1 MKKQQTYEVL
11 TTIVEYYRGFLDLTD
26 TAAVQRKMDTW
37 HRVLKDKEFDTI
49 IENLTNYVEVNK
61 FPPSLSD
68 LLEVE
73 PLRGRGVKTAAETL
87 EMLQQHESEK
97 PAEPID
103 PRTLP
108 EWKELGEMLRK
119 GAGR

>member
-1 MKKQQTYEVL
+1 MRKEDTLEVL
-11 TTIVEYYRGFLDLTD
+11 KTISDYFPNFSFE
-26 TAAVQRKMDTW
+26 QRTFDSW

-49 IENLTNYVEVNK
+49 IDNLAVYVEMNR

-87 EMLQQHESEK
+87 EMLQQQEKEK
-97 PAEPID
+97 PKKPID

-108 EWKELGEMLRK
+108 GWAELGEMLRK